1 MKLLDKLILAQKE
14 PANKAGLIREHAEN
28 SDSNINYNNNH
39 DKSDEEGKGFHH
51 FTSRLLQQQE
61 SSEISVMASI
71 KQKKGN
77 TGTLLTLTHYSELDG
92 NHHR

>member
-1 MKLLDKLILAQKE
+1 MKLLDKLVLAQKE
-14 PANKAGLIREHAEN
+14 PINKDGLFRQQWKN
-28 SDSNINYNNNH
+28 SDSNINFNNNP
-39 DKSDEEGKGFHH
+39 DKSDEERKGFHH
-51 FTSRLLQQQE
+51 FTSSLLQQQE
-61 SSEISVMASI
+61 SSELSVMASI